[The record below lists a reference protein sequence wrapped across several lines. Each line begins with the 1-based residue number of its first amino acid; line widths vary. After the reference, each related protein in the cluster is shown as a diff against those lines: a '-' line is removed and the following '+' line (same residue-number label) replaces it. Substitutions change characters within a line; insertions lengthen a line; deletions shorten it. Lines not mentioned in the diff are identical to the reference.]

1 MTLSLAQPAIRFVSV
16 AFAALAFAAVS
27 AAQGTNPNLVPSQE
41 QQQDQNQQLK
51 MRQMSQAPTDP
62 AAKGDP
68 AEEAAY
74 KQFYL
79 SSPQDLDKRIR
90 LGEAFV
96 QKYPLSRYAESVYAA
111 LTRAYSAKQD
121 WKNFYARADKA
132 LALNPDDAAVLV
144 IVGWMIP
151 HEYNPESADAA
162 KNLDEAERYEKHAM
176 EIIPKMPKPAN
187 ITDDQFA
194 QSKSALL
201 AEAHSGLGLVY
212 FRRQDSEDSVKEF
225 QQAMQLA
232 ASPDP
237 TDLFVLGLELQSLN
251 RFADAADAF
260 NRCGQV
266 PGPLQD
272 RCKQSADA
280 AKKQVK

>member
-1 MTLSLAQPAIRFVSV
+1 MTRSPAQPAIRFLSV

-27 AAQGTNPNLVPSQE
+27 AAQGTNPNFVPSQE

-51 MRQMSQAPTDP
+51 LRQMNQTPTDAGAK
-62 AAKGDP
+62 AAP

-96 QKYPLSRYAESVYAA
+96 QKYPVSRYAESVYAA
-111 LTRAYSAKQD
+111 LARAYSAKQD

-132 LALNPDDAAVLV
+132 LVLNPDDAAVLV

-212 FRRQDSEDSVKEF
+212 FRRQDSEDSVKEL

-232 ASPDP
+232 PSPDA

-260 NRCGQV
+260 SRCGQV
-266 PGPLQD
+266 PGALQD

-280 AKKQVK
+280 AKKQEK

>member
-1 MTLSLAQPAIRFVSV
+1 MTPSPAQPAIRLLLV
-16 AFAALAFAAVS
+16 AFGALAFAAVS
-27 AAQGTNPNLVPSQE
+27 AAQGTNPNYVPSQE

-51 MRQMSQAPTDP
+51 MRQMNQAPTDVSTK
-62 AAKGDP
+62 ADS

-96 QKYPLSRYAESVYAA
+96 QKSPLSRYAESVYAA

-121 WKNFYARADKA
+121 WKNFYDRADKA

-151 HEYNPESADAA
+151 HEYDPQNADAA
-162 KNLDEAERYEKHAM
+162 KSLDQAESYEKHAL

-187 ITDDQFA
+187 MTDDQFA

-212 FRRQDSEDSVKEF
+212 FRRQDSEDSVKELE
-225 QQAMQLA
+225 QAMQLA

-251 RFADAADAF
+251 RFTDAADAF
-260 NRCGQV
+260 NRCGQM
-266 PGPLQD
+266 PGALQD
-272 RCKQSADA
+272 HCKQSADA
-280 AKKQVK
+280 AKKQEK

>member
-1 MTLSLAQPAIRFVSV
+1 MTLSFEQPAIRFLSI
-16 AFAALAFAAVS
+16 AFATLAFAAVS
-27 AAQGTNPNLVPSQE
+27 GAQGTNPNLVPSQE

-51 MRQMSQAPTDP
+51 MRQLSQAPVAAP
-62 AAKGDP
+62 AKADP
-68 AEEAAY
+68 AEESAY
-74 KQFYL
+74 KEFYL
-79 SSPQDLDKRIR
+79 SSPQDLEKRIR

-96 QKYPLSRYAESVYAA
+96 QKYPTSRYAESVYAA
-111 LTRAYSAKQD
+111 LTRTYSAKQD

-132 LALNPDDAAVLV
+132 LSLNPDDAAVLV

-176 EIIPKMPKPAN
+176 EIIPRMPKPAN

-194 QSKSALL
+194 QSKSDLL

-212 FRRQDSEDSVKEF
+212 FRRQDSEDSVKEL

-237 TDLFVLGLELQSLN
+237 ADLFVLGLGLQSLN

-266 PGPLQD
+266 PSALQD

-280 AKKQVK
+280 SKKQAK

>member
-1 MTLSLAQPAIRFVSV
+1 MTFSLAHPAARFVSI

-27 AAQGTNPNLVPSQE
+27 AAQGTNPNFVPSQE

-51 MRQMSQAPTDP
+51 LRQMNQTPTD
-62 AAKGDP
+62 AGAKADP

-74 KQFYL
+74 KQFYI

-96 QKYPLSRYAESVYAA
+96 QKYPVSRYAESVYAA
-111 LTRAYSAKQD
+111 LARAYSAKQD

-212 FRRQDSEDSVKEF
+212 FRRQDSEDSVKEL

-232 ASPDP
+232 PSPDA

-266 PGPLQD
+266 PGALQD

-280 AKKQVK
+280 AKKQEK

>member
-1 MTLSLAQPAIRFVSV
+1 MTFSPAQPAIRLVSI
-16 AFAALAFAAVS
+16 AFAALALAAVS
-27 AAQGTNPNLVPSQE
+27 ASQGTNPNFVPSQE

-51 MRQMSQAPTDP
+51 LRQMNQTPTVAGP
-62 AAKGDP
+62 KGDP

-121 WKNFYARADKA
+121 WKSFYARADKA

-176 EIIPKMPKPAN
+176 EIIPKMPKPSN
-187 ITDDQFA
+187 LTDDQFA

-212 FRRQDSEDSVKEF
+212 FRRQDSEDSVKEL

-232 ASPDP
+232 ATPDA

-266 PGPLQD
+266 PGALQD

-280 AKKQVK
+280 AKKQEK